1 MAEKSMINPGLFSK
15 SWWRV
20 LLFSLILIIL
30 SGPGYGKDY
39 KGGELRTYDTY
50 RYGRFEVRMK
60 SVAGSGVLSS
70 FFTYHDFTSG
80 GAGNW
85 NEIDWEWLG
94 NYDDKTQTNLIIQ
107 NQWDL
112 PELIDVD
119 FNPHEDFHTYA
130 FEWTPDYVAFFI
142 DDQSVRWIDNFYVDS
157 LYHYQ
162 KIMMNIWQP
171 IYEEWVGEFDEDILP
186 VYAYYDWVKYYMYVP
201 GTGNYG
207 TDNNFFL
214 LWGDEF
220 ETWDTD
226 RWQKANHTFYGNN
239 CDFIYDNVVF
249 YDGYLILCLT
259 TPDDTGYGDDD
270 TQYILHNPGFESDI
284 ENWSVWPENLTNY
297 IVVTEPV
304 LHGNHSLK
312 LFGQNSGTTNSIS
325 VYQTFNPSQGDEF
338 TFSGY
343 AYSASDDPISGD
355 NSAYLELTFFDEN
368 WNILG
373 EQPVSSSITSSS
385 PTDQWIPLT
394 VSGTAP
400 TGVVSF
406 NVAMIFKQIDDD
418 SGSVFFDDLDLFYSN
433 LSTSS
438 SFTPANYNLFQIY
451 PNPFN
456 NRTIIQFKIEDFSPV
471 TLTIVNVLG
480 QHITTVVDRD
490 LNTGEH
496 KFFWDGTNY
505 NGKALPSGIYFA
517 ILKGN
522 SGVEVQKI
530 VLLK

>member
-1 MAEKSMINPGLFSK
+1 M
-15 SWWRV
+15 
-20 LLFSLILIIL
+20 
-30 SGPGYGKDY
+30 
-39 KGGELRTYDTY
+39 
-50 RYGRFEVRMK
+50 
-60 SVAGSGVLSS
+60 
-70 FFTYHDFTSG
+70 
-80 GAGNW
+80 
-85 NEIDWEWLG
+85 
-94 NYDDKTQTNLIIQ
+94 
-107 NQWDL
+107 
-112 PELIDVD
+112 
-119 FNPHEDFHTYA
+119 
-130 FEWTPDYVAFFI
+130 
-142 DDQSVRWIDNFYVDS
+142 
-157 LYHYQ
+157 
-162 KIMMNIWQP
+162 
-171 IYEEWVGEFDEDILP
+171 
-186 VYAYYDWVKYYMYVP
+186 
-201 GTGNYG
+201 
-207 TDNNFFL
+207 
-214 LWGDEF
+214 
-220 ETWDTD
+220 
-226 RWQKANHTFYGNN
+226 
-239 CDFIYDNVVF
+239 VF

-270 TQYILHNPGFESDI
+270 TQYILLNPGFESDFV
-284 ENWSVWPENLTNY
+284 NWSVWPENLTNY
-297 IVVTEPV
+297 SVVTEPV

-312 LFGQNSGTTNSIS
+312 LFGQNSGTTNSIA
-325 VYQTFNPSQGDEF
+325 VYQSFNPSQGDEF

-343 AYSASDDPISGD
+343 AISASDDPISGD
-355 NSAYLELTFFDEN
+355 NSAFFELTFFDAN

-373 EQPVSSSITSSS
+373 EQPVSPSITSSS

-433 LSTSS
+433 LSTNS
-438 SFTPANYNLFQIY
+438 SFAPANYTLFQIY

-456 NRTIIQFKIEDFSPV
+456 NRTIFQFKIEDFSPV

-480 QHITTVVDRD
+480 QHITTVVNRD

-496 KFFWDGTNY
+496 KFSWDGTNY

>member
-1 MAEKSMINPGLFSK
+1 M
-15 SWWRV
+15 
-20 LLFSLILIIL
+20 
-30 SGPGYGKDY
+30 
-39 KGGELRTYDTY
+39 
-50 RYGRFEVRMK
+50 
-60 SVAGSGVLSS
+60 
-70 FFTYHDFTSG
+70 
-80 GAGNW
+80 
-85 NEIDWEWLG
+85 
-94 NYDDKTQTNLIIQ
+94 
-107 NQWDL
+107 
-112 PELIDVD
+112 IDVD

-142 DDQSVRWIDNFYVDS
+142 DEQSVRWIDNFYVDS

-171 IYEEWVGEFDEDILP
+171 IYEEWVGEFDEGILP

-226 RWQKANHTFYGNN
+226 RWQKANHTFDGNN
-239 CDFIYDNVVF
+239 CDFIYENVVF

-270 TQYILHNPGFESDI
+270 TQYILLNPGFESDF

-297 IVVTEPV
+297 SVVTEPV

-312 LFGQNSGTTNSIS
+312 LFGQNSGTTNSIA
-325 VYQTFNPSQGDEF
+325 VYQSFNPSQGDEF

-355 NSAYLELTFFDEN
+355 NSAFFELTFFDAN

-433 LSTSS
+433 LSTNS
-438 SFTPANYNLFQIY
+438 SFAPANYTLFQIY

-456 NRTIIQFKIEDFSPV
+456 NRTIFQFKIEDFSPV

-480 QHITTVVDRD
+480 QHITTVVNRD
-490 LNTGEH
+490 LNIGEH
-496 KFFWDGTNY
+496 KFSWDGTNY